1 MEALNIKYCLD
12 IFCSIFVA
20 QEKTEAY
27 LFADN
32 ALGLNLFI
40 HLFNVLFLDKCCGGN
55 RQSNFSQLRKPVF
68 VMKLI

>member
-40 HLFNVLFLDKCCGGN
+40 HLFNALFLGDKCCEEN
-55 RQSNFSQLRKPVF
+55 QNSNFSQ
-68 VMKLI
+68 

>member
-40 HLFNVLFLDKCCGGN
+40 HLFNALFLGDKCREEN
-55 RQSNFSQLRKPVF
+55 QNSNFSQ
-68 VMKLI
+68 

>member
-20 QEKTEAY
+20 QEKSEAY

-40 HLFNVLFLDKCCGGN
+40 HLFNALFLGDKCREEN
-55 RQSNFSQLRKPVF
+55 QNSNFSQ
-68 VMKLI
+68 

>member
-1 MEALNIKYCLD
+1 METLNIKYCLD

-40 HLFNVLFLDKCCGGN
+40 HLFNVLFLEKCCGGN
-55 RQSNFSQLRKPVF
+55 QQ
-68 VMKLI
+68 

>member
-40 HLFNVLFLDKCCGGN
+40 HLFNVLFLGDK
-55 RQSNFSQLRKPVF
+55 
-68 VMKLI
+68 